1 MKTAENCFLEIY
13 QLDHAKFIS
22 ALGLAWQAALKKA
35 EVKVKLL
42 TDIDML
48 LLIETRI
55 RSRIC
60 HSNKFII
67 RYVKLNNKNV
77 KD

>member
-48 LLIETRI
+48 LLIEKRS

-60 HSNKFII
+60 HSNKFIT
-67 RYVKLNNKNV
+67 RYVKTNNKNV

>member
-48 LLIETRI
+48 LLIEKRI

-67 RYVKLNNKNV
+67 RYVKTNNKNV